1 MIGSGKASETLL
13 MLYAPFMGIGI
24 LATLRGLVSRST
36 KSTGS
41 VDKRSSTVKP
51 RRNLSIEYQ
60 SVFNHFLDSNL
71 FFLVVLLLN
80 ESDYIA
86 MVRQQRASKVHE
98 DRYPSYET
106 SQHHRGKYE
115 LVKRDMLDP
124 PSYLRRRSEDIS
136 GKATPKTE

>member
-60 SVFNHFLDSNL
+60 NL
-71 FFLVVLLLN
+71 ALVVLLLN

-124 PSYLRRRSEDIS
+124 PSYLRRRSDIS